1 MKPVQCA
8 PPKPA
13 PRGAH
18 AEESAKRSLIDV
30 APAKWPCGGK
40 VERQSDSAWEASIGA
55 PSGDATDWKQT
66 VPAPK
71 GRVEPAGQEEVAD
84 CAVESV
90 EKGDVSGTESASSG
104 CREEATPAAKE
115 SPEAVPSVEK
125 EEKKEGCRCSGDKT
139 SREVRRWAS
148 PLEERLIL
156 E

>member
-55 PSGDATDWKQT
+55 PSGDATDWKHT
-66 VPAPK
+66 AAAPN
-71 GRVEPAGQEEVAD
+71 GRVEPAGHVEKRAEGS
-84 CAVESV
+84 AVEGV
-90 EKGDVSGTESASSG
+90 EEKEEESSGTERRSCG
-104 CREEATPAAKE
+104 CIREALVAVKE
-115 SPEAVPSVEK
+115 SAEAVPP
-125 EEKKEGCRCSGDKT
+125 GGGT
-139 SREVRRWAS
+139 
-148 PLEERLIL
+148 ERM
-156 E
+156 